1 MTNSREV
8 RDRVRREE
16 AEAEFAGKVLKKY
29 RRGRISC
36 AIQEVPGRSAE
47 KRGLETCERLGRS
60 ELAGEEKGT

>member
-8 RDRVRREE
+8 RERVRREE
-16 AEAEFAGKVLKKY
+16 AEAEFAGKVFKKY

-47 KRGLETCERLGRS
+47 K
-60 ELAGEEKGT
+60 